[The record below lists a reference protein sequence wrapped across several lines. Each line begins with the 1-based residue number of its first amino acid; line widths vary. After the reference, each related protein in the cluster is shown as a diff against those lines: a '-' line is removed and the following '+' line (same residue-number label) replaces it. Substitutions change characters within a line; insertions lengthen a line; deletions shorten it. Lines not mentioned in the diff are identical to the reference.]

1 MTAPLKFRRP
11 RLAPPLSQ
19 EEPAPAAG
27 APVGLG
33 RSLLSPDAVSVAL
46 ATLEGALAETPIEGL
61 PDALGGLAR
70 LTAVT
75 QLRLSRQGAPAP
87 AEERL
92 LGVEA
97 AAARLGLSSVA
108 LYKKA
113 DDFPFAIRQG
123 RSLRFSDG
131 GISAWIR
138 KRTR

>member
-1 MTAPLKFRRP
+1 MKGTHL
-11 RLAPPLSQ
+11 RLVDA
-19 EEPAPAAG
+19 
-27 APVGLG
+27 VGL
-33 RSLLSPDAVSVAL
+33 DTVAVAL
-46 ATLEGALAETPIEGL
+46 DALEGALDAAPVESL
-61 PDALGGLAR
+61 PEALGGLAR
-70 LTAVT
+70 LEAMTR
-75 QLRLSRQGAPAP
+75 LRLSHPAQGAAIQ

-113 DDFPFAIRQG
+113 DDFPFTIRRG